1 MIKVAYNPKV
11 TFKLIREVVCGA
23 FDVSEIAFRSN
34 NTKTDV
40 CNARYISWL
49 LAHYMTETP
58 LKVVGMQLGGRNA
71 SAVSHGINSLTERMQ
86 KDRAL
91 VLKLIDLVRIINE
104 CAEINHQTFKSRIQ
118 DPDPKAIALKALSHP
133 NGDLKI
139 SRDDLLAV
147 LRFAAIAPPLMP
159 VFFDSHAQTQEQ
171 DDQAHG

>member
-1 MIKVAYNPKV
+1 MIKVAFNPKV

-23 FDVSEIAFRSN
+23 FDVSENAFQSN
-34 NTKTDV
+34 STKVDV

-49 LAHYMTETP
+49 LAHHMTATST
-58 LKVVGMQLGGRNA
+58 KAVGMQLGGRNA
-71 SAVSHGINSLTERMQ
+71 SAVTYGINNLTERMQ

-104 CAEINHQTFKSRIQ
+104 CAEINNQTFKSRIQ
-118 DPDPKAIALKALSHP
+118 DPDPKAIALKALAQP

-159 VFFDSHAQTQEQ
+159 VFYDSHDLTQKQ